1 MRRDVVR
8 QCFEI
13 AQPMWMDPAEL
24 TVAQVILVDETIVFH
39 LMSHRKVLCQ
49 VDVPHMLKVRIQ
61 VVGGT
66 LPSRCRRQIS
76 LARYCASGAARKRG
90 AKTAPLLERFPLGA
104 ATTVTPAWTGP
115 WLKLDLGPARHR
127 KCDVTEVPSRFGHLS

>member
-13 AQPMWMDPAEL
+13 AQPMWMNPAEL

-39 LMSHRKVLCQ
+39 LMPHRKVLCQ
-49 VDVPHMLKVRIQ
+49 VDVPHMLKVRIRCS
-61 VVGGT
+61 GRT
-66 LPSRCRRQIS
+66 LPSRCWRQIS
-76 LARYCASGAARKRG
+76 PARYGASGASRNRG

-104 ATTVTPAWTGP
+104 ATTVTPAWTGL

-127 KCDVTEVPSRFGHLS
+127 KCDFTEVPSRFGHLS

>member
-8 QCFEI
+8 QCFKI
-13 AQPMWMDPAEL
+13 AQPMWMGPVEL

-39 LMSHRKVLCQ
+39 LMPHRGVLCQ
-49 VDVPHMLKVRIQ
+49 VDVPHMLEVRMQ
-61 VVGGT
+61 VVGGA
-66 LPSRCRRQIS
+66 LPSICQRQLS
-76 LARYCASGAARKRG
+76 LARYGASGASRNRG

-104 ATTVTPAWTGP
+104 ATTVSPAWTGP

-127 KCDVTEVPSRFGHLS
+127 KYDFTEVPSRFGHLS